1 MASMNDLA
9 GKRVL
14 VAGDLGRL
22 TQGIAQTMA
31 EAGAAIRAIHD
42 RADVAPDWTAATSLP
57 FDDPAALRAGLSALD
72 PFDAVVIAPP
82 AIFYKP
88 FLETTD
94 ADWDRAIG
102 GNFERAVWV
111 AQAAAHVLIERQRP
125 GSILF
130 LSSVAAQM
138 PFASMSALGA
148 TLAALRT
155 LAKMAAVDLAPHD
168 ITVNVIECGW
178 TEHEANQPY
187 LSAAGRAHIEA
198 GTPTGRLVMAAEIGH
213 TCCFLASDLARS
225 VTGAILTLDGGYSLT
240 RSDGTSALGE

>member
-1 MASMNDLA
+1 MNDLA
-9 GKRVL
+9 GKHVL
-14 VAGDLGRL
+14 IAGGLGRV
-22 TQGIAQTMA
+22 TQGIARTMA
-31 EAGAAIRAIHD
+31 EAGATIRAIYD
-42 RADVAPDWTAATSLP
+42 RADAAPDWAAATPLP
-57 FDDPAALRAGLSALD
+57 IDDQAALRTELRALY
-72 PFDAVVIAPP
+72 PFDVIVIAPP

-88 FLETTD
+88 FLDTTD

-111 AQAAAHVLIERQRP
+111 AQAAALALIERQRP
-125 GSILF
+125 GSIIF

-148 TLAALRT
+148 SLGALRA

-187 LSAAGRAHIEA
+187 LSVAGRAHVEA
-198 GTPTGRLVMAAEIGH
+198 GTPTGRIVTAQEIGH
-213 TCCFLASDLARS
+213 ACCYLASDLARS
-225 VTGAILTLDGGYSLT
+225 VTGTILTLDGGYSLT
-240 RSDGTSALGE
+240 RAVGASALQE